1 MMRLY
6 SVPIACDI
14 IKNII
19 ICTNVSISRAHQ
31 DRFRVA
37 CIWSISSSTVAHGTN
52 FPPVFV

>member
-19 ICTNVSISRAHQ
+19 TCTNVSIIRAHQ